1 MDFIVLSSQIRKL
14 KLKSERWHAR
24 PAEGAPEELDASLL
38 ILKSSLSTQLWVPGN
53 LTQSHNENTW
63 KSWFINKNV
72 DHEKW
77 KAASMK
83 MYKTQGEQA
92 TIWLR

>member
-1 MDFIVLSSQIRKL
+1 V
-14 KLKSERWHAR
+14 
-24 PAEGAPEELDASLL
+24 GLDAGLQ
-38 ILKSSLSTQLWVPGN
+38 ILKSSLSNQLLV
-53 LTQSHNENTW
+53 TEKSFRAMRNTW

-83 MYKTQGEQA
+83 IYKTQGEQA